1 MDNFKYKIK
10 EANQPKVGDVSIENG
25 TKYTIKSIDP
35 DSGAIEWSVEKVA
48 NFTKVYKDLEIV
60 KEDLDKLKVMD
71 QAKND
76 SSIQEVSNLVTKAFN
91 EYRTNLRKNYPA
103 EFATVQQ
110 VSEESTTGGGVGQA
124 GFTSGTSGDNYAAP
138 IGYKYKLAKKPLKE
152 ADFDVNQLVKDQ
164 NITNPAMVDWISK
177 RIESFDTL
185 ERQLNQLIPML
196 QQAKKE
202 TIRKYSQDPSFAVIY
217 GTDLAQDYLQ
227 DIIELFKQ
235 PE

>member
-1 MDNFKYKIK
+1 MGNFKYKLK
-10 EANQPKVGDVSIENG
+10 EAEQPKVGDIDVQNG
-25 TKYTIKSIDP
+25 TKYTVTSVDP
-35 DSGAIEWSVEKVA
+35 NSGAVEWSVEKVA
-48 NFTKVYKDLEIV
+48 DYESAFETIHKSKELFDALIKQPGAKDDFKIRQIASQV
-60 KEDLDKLKVMD
+60 R
-71 QAKND
+71 
-76 SSIQEVSNLVTKAFN
+76 EVVNN
-91 EYRTNLRKNYPA
+91 YRTHLRKNYP
-103 EFATVQQ
+103 EEYNKVKSL
-110 VSEESTTGGGVGQA
+110 SEESTTGGGIGQA
-124 GFTSGTSGDNYAAP
+124 GFTSGTEGENYAAP

-152 ADFDVNQLVKDQ
+152 ADFDVNQLIKDQ

-177 RIESFDTL
+177 RVESFDTL

-217 GTDLAQDYLQ
+217 GTDLAQEYLQ